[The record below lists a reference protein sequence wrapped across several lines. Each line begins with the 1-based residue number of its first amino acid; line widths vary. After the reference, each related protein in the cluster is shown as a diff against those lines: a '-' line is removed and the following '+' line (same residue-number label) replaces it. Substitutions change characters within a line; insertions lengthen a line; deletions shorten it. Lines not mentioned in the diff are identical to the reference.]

1 MNQKIFNSETP
12 PCGLNPREV
21 LKSRELYG
29 DNTITKKKRK
39 SFMQHFISSF
49 GDPVIKIL
57 LIVLAVNVIVMFRNS
72 DWYETIG
79 IALSILLSTTIS
91 TVSEYGSESAFLA
104 MQQDAET
111 IRCKVRRAGKLV
123 EIPVK

>member
-1 MNQKIFNSETP
+1 
-12 PCGLNPREV
+12 
-21 LKSRELYG
+21 
-29 DNTITKKKRK
+29 
-39 SFMQHFISSF
+39 MQHFISSF

-111 IRCKVRRAGKLV
+111 IRCKVRRAGTVSYTHLDVYKRQIHPWLLQRSHRG
-123 EIPVK
+123 